1 KRRTNRSTPP
11 EAAVAP
17 CTASPPPLR
26 ALRSSPQAPSL
37 RERDF
42 SFRPAPRACCR
53 RVSIALPPGFRL
65 RPFGHAQR
73 HSSFRRAPPRR
84 MNSAARA
91 SGQSERREKVQP
103 GPSSDAIMAGRTR
116 PPGPASSTPGAV
128 VFGYFSDDLE
138 RLGLLFV
145 YPGHF
150 RFVGHVVEGQR
161 EHNVKSLF
169 RSHGATSQ
177 WVQRAR
183 EAPFEIIQNGGKR
196 DACRRER
203 DCNDIVLIPV
213 SCAGAVVR
221 HGFAPPAWFTVRLF
235 LFKRAHSSTK

>member
-1 KRRTNRSTPP
+1 
-11 EAAVAP
+11 
-17 CTASPPPLR
+17 
-26 ALRSSPQAPSL
+26 
-37 RERDF
+37 
-42 SFRPAPRACCR
+42 
-53 RVSIALPPGFRL
+53 
-65 RPFGHAQR
+65 
-73 HSSFRRAPPRR
+73 

-128 VFGYFSDDLE
+128 VFGNFPDDHE

-196 DACRRER
+196 DACVASAIAMISFSFQSLVRELWYGMALRRLHGSPFDCFCSNER
-203 DCNDIVLIPV
+203 IRAPSKAWLP
-213 SCAGAVVR
+213 
-221 HGFAPPAWFTVRLF
+221 GFTWQLTT
-235 LFKRAHSSTK
+235 RA